1 MLDEGYGSP
10 ENFSQV
16 IKGAR
21 GQKYRT
27 KRDADEDKR
36 ASMTMNECEGS
47 SHTPLYGIS
56 RGFAET
62 SWSTCQNI
70 CRVREEY
77 VLCTRKIG
85 KRLWVAFPWVGVI
98 IEERSKCSWG
108 TVDNYSNIQKQTFL

>member
-56 RGFAET
+56 RGFSET
-62 SWSTCQNI
+62 SRSTCRNI
-70 CRVREEY
+70 CRVYAEY
-77 VLCTRKIG
+77 VLSTRKMG
-85 KRLWVAFPWVGVI
+85 RRLWSPLPWG
-98 IEERSKCSWG
+98 G
-108 TVDNYSNIQKQTFL
+108 L

>member
-10 ENFSQV
+10 ENVFQV

-36 ASMTMNECEGS
+36 ASMTINERKGS

-56 RGFAET
+56 R
-62 SWSTCQNI
+62 
-70 CRVREEY
+70 
-77 VLCTRKIG
+77 
-85 KRLWVAFPWVGVI
+85 
-98 IEERSKCSWG
+98 
-108 TVDNYSNIQKQTFL
+108 